1 MQLAEHSKAIKG
13 TPNLEAVRQFLA
25 NGLGHQWFVQVEH
38 SDEVSQHDHH
48 WRPWNSYHVTS
59 QDPQALLDDILTCHA
74 SHPQHLIRLH
84 AQRSQP
90 HTRMVYWVNLH
101 SKGKIEQRNDDLN
114 DGRKVLVFKQKT
126 LGLIMLAGVVLASYF
141 LIDAALMTV

>member
-1 MQLAEHSKAIKG
+1 MQLAGHSNAIESS
-13 TPNLEAVRQFLA
+13 PNLDEVRRFLA
-25 NGLGHQWFVQVEH
+25 NGLGHCWFVQVEH
-38 SDEVSQHDHH
+38 TDELSQHDHH
-48 WRPWNSYHVTS
+48 WRPWNNFHVKS
-59 QDPQALLDDILTCHA
+59 QDPQALLDDIRACHA

-101 SKGKIEQRNDDLN
+101 SKGKIEQRNVDHN

-126 LGLIMLAGVVLASYF
+126 QGLMMLAGVVLASYF
-141 LIDAALMTV
+141 LIDAALVTV